1 MKRPW
6 SSRAKMEGTGVMA
19 MQQEEALA
27 WQVGVWDRISQTYVR
42 EVDKRFTTIVEQ
54 VIRRAAL
61 EPGHQVLD
69 LGTGT
74 GAVALRAAPVVGS
87 DGQVTGVDISSDM
100 LDLARHRAA
109 GLNHANLRFQEGSA
123 EAIPAEDASFD
134 AVLACLSLM
143 YVVDRAAAAREC
155 ARVLRPGGR
164 FVAAVWARPEECDI
178 VLFQQTAGRFAPPPP
193 VPGVGPGALADAAPF
208 ISQLAETGIDAS
220 VETESLGFE
229 FDDFSTAWDVL
240 AGVTT
245 AALDPERCEE
255 AKAAVQA
262 VMWPDGV
269 GPHHFRNV
277 TQFIVCRRRR

>member
-6 SSRAKMEGTGVMA
+6 SSRAKMEGNGVMA

-193 VPGVGPGALADAAPF
+193 VPGVGPGALADPQPF
-208 ISQLAETGIDAS
+208 INQLAEAGIDAS
-220 VETESLGFE
+220 VETESLGFD

-245 AALDPERCEE
+245 AALDPERREE
-255 AKAAVQA
+255 ARAAVQTA
-262 VMWPDGV
+262 MWPDGA
-269 GPHHFRNV
+269 GPRHFRNV
-277 TQFIVCRRRR
+277 TQFIVGRRRG